1 MNVPKLRFKEFTD
14 EWKKVELD
22 KLYEFKNG
30 LNGDRSLY
38 GKGVELINV
47 SDILNNTYIT
57 SKVING
63 KININEDTLRKNSV
77 EYGDIL
83 FQRSSETFLEIG
95 SSNVY
100 LDNKLVAFSG
110 FVIRGKRKKD
120 NINNPLFINY
130 ELKSPTLRKKIIIC
144 GSGAQHF
151 NIGQEDLKRI
161 TIFLPSI
168 KEQKKI
174 ADMLEL
180 LDKKIELQTKRI
192 EALKLFKKGLLHEFL
207 KRNPCSKISLKYI
220 LKERKN
226 YTIKDGILPHVTLSK
241 NGIEE
246 KTERYNRD
254 FLVKSKDKK
263 YKITKIYDLCY
274 NPANLKFGVICLNT
288 YGSAIFSPIYVT
300 FEINHKFNP
309 LYIGYYVTQQNF
321 INSARKYEQG
331 TVYER
336 MAVAPED
343 FLKMN
348 IWVPNKHIQDKFST
362 ILISMDTKIKKENEK
377 LKKLEA
383 LKKGFMQSMF
393 V

>member
-1 MNVPKLRFKEFTD
+1 MNVPKLRFKEFID

>member
-1 MNVPKLRFKEFTD
+1 MNVPKLRFKEFKNDWSPKNLSEVVAFSKGNSLSKSDLD
-14 EWKKVELD
+14 EQGS
-22 KLYEFKNG
+22 YPCI
-30 LNGDRSLY
+30 LY
-38 GKGVELINV
+38 GELYTKYHEVIRKVFSKTNYI
-47 SDILNNTYIT
+47 SDNIVK
-57 SKVING
+57 SK
-63 KININEDTLRKNSV
+63 
-77 EYGDIL
+77 YGDIL
-83 FQRSSETFLEIG
+83 IPASGETPIDISTSSCIL
-95 SSNVY
+95 
-100 LDNKLVAFSG
+100 LDNVLLGGDINILSLKNCDGRFISYM
-110 FVIRGKRKKD
+110 ISNNKRKTIARVAQGHSIVHLYNENLKKVNLD
-120 NINNPLFINY
+120 IPL
-130 ELKSPTLRKKIIIC
+130 LS
-144 GSGAQHF
+144 
-151 NIGQEDLKRI
+151 
-161 TIFLPSI
+161 
-168 KEQKKI
+168 EQKKI

-192 EALKLFKKGLLHEFL
+192 EALKLFKKGLLNEFL
-207 KRNPCSKISLKYI
+207 KHNPCSKISLKYI

-254 FLVKSKDKK
+254 FLVKSKDKN

-362 ILISMDTKIKKENEK
+362 ILISMDTKLKKEKEK
-377 LKKLEA
+377 LKNLEA